1 MSGYEHYSEELS
13 SLDHEIM
20 HYAAVCAVDL
30 RNRGEIDACLRV
42 HHDSDWINDKA
53 RETLR
58 GLLVLRI
65 KVEEEMITAGHKP
78 PPLLPPIVEAD

>member
-20 HYAAVCAVDL
+20 HYAAICAVDL

-42 HHDSDWINDKA
+42 HHDSDWIHDKA

-65 KVEEEMITAGHKP
+65 KVEEEMITAGLKP
-78 PPLLPPIVEAD
+78 PPLLPPETAE